1 MSSMLNHRAPER
13 TNSNASIEPIQAMMN
28 SMIASNMIS
37 MQQQMQNQNHL
48 QPPMT
53 PMQSTQ
59 QVPMHS
65 STPQKQ
71 PLSGRSVKFQSSK
84 DKNES
89 SSDDE

>member
-48 QPPMT
+48 QSPMT
-53 PMQSTQ
+53 PMPSTT
-59 QVPMHS
+59 P
-65 STPQKQ
+65 STNSAPQ
-71 PLSGRSVKFQSSK
+71 PLSGASIEFQSPN
-84 DKNES
+84 DRNES
-89 SSDDE
+89 SDNE